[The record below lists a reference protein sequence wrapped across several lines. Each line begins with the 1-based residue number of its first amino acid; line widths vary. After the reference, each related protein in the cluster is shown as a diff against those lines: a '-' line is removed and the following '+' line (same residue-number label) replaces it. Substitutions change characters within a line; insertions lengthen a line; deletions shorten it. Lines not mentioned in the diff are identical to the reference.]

1 MSKRIKDTEDTL
13 PTPLEQ
19 WLKEQPKRCSG
30 AFMERLQQ
38 RISHPAPSFDELFE
52 MRDDLFD
59 PDMARKVR
67 SRISKT
73 ARPAILPR
81 WLVYLRPLAAAALLT
96 LTFYAFRQSTPTEKV
111 PPVAIASPAA
121 QTATDLE
128 VIFALASTLDGNAD
142 LAQLE
147 AHDKLAFLID

>member
-1 MSKRIKDTEDTL
+1 MSKLFKDTEDTL
-13 PTPLEQ
+13 PPLLEQ
-19 WLKEQPKRCSG
+19 WLKEQPTRCSD

-38 RISHPAPSFDELFE
+38 RISQPATSFDELFR

-67 SRISKT
+67 SRISRT
-73 ARPAILPR
+73 ARPAVLPH

-96 LTFYAFRQSTPTEKV
+96 LTFYAFRQSTPAEHV
-111 PPVAIASPAA
+111 PPIAIASPAA

-128 VIFALASTLDGNAD
+128 VIFALASTLDGKAD
-142 LAQLE
+142 LAQLD